1 MTTWLEH
8 KWGSRFML
16 HAPTTPDAFHAIAN
30 TKRRQMLGALITLGN
45 KHGELAVNAI
55 VEALGWRQPQVSK
68 HLAVLRRVG
77 LVSVRRE
84 GRKRIYRVHPERLKP
99 VSDWIKI
106 YRQFWK
112 S

>member
-16 HAPTTPDAFHAIAN
+16 HAPITPDAFHAIAN
-30 TKRRQMLGALITLGN
+30 TKRRQMLGALITLRN
-45 KHGELAVNAI
+45 RHGELAVNAI

-84 GRKRIYRVHPERLKP
+84 GRKRMYRVHLERLKP
-99 VSDWIKI
+99 VDDWIKI

>member
-1 MTTWLEH
+1 
-8 KWGSRFML
+8 ML
-16 HAPTTPDAFHAIAN
+16 HAPITPDAFHAIAN

-55 VEALGWRQPQVSK
+55 VETLGWRQPQVSK

-106 YRQFWK
+106 YRKFWK